1 MTRINSQVRLAYD
14 VLCSGRFE
22 VPWHQRYYD
31 WKDEHVKE
39 LLSDLKDA
47 LDTGKTCYF
56 LGSIMLVRMA
66 GGNRWRINDGQ
77 QRLITLSLIVAALCR
92 RFARKRPRDTSRE
105 TLALRALFSR
115 RDNEISKLTETSKYH
130 PRIDPPKN
138 NKSTYAQIIRGHD
151 IGTNGLL
158 TSSWKTIDIFVDGMN
173 RSTTEAFFEFV
184 AQKIEISVL
193 EIPDDVDAN
202 SVFEALNARGKP
214 LDDVDLIRNRLYSY
228 FSEADDTTRRE
239 TVHDN
244 LENTLVIGRNART
257 MQEYFRCYLQCRY
270 GYLKKTRFYRESRI
284 HIEKA
289 AGRRSTAATNYVFD
303 LVEELGRNDSIE
315 LFRSI
320 SSSRSGVDME
330 KRLPAVS
337 GKRNLAVL
345 LNELRSYKVSHPL
358 VFALLHRFVS
368 EADGVNKRKLW
379 QIVTRSLKNLASFV
393 MRNVFVSP
401 KFEPSKFEAAFA
413 NCAHSV
419 FNGSDLDSADIMSDL
434 QQNDGEWNVMD
445 DAIFI
450 RRMTEVEFRDN
461 KKALRYLLGINAK
474 MQRSSEALREDRC
487 SVEHILPQSDT
498 HGDSWTGFSGTDAN
512 DWRYRAGNLVI
523 VARSENRSDA
533 EYNRNFAAKKRAFR
547 NSMLSMPRLVAEEY
561 DDWTPKVVEKRSREL
576 AREAAKTWRF
586 FPGS

>member
-1 MTRINSQVRLAYD
+1 MTIINSQVRLAYD
-14 VLCSGRFE
+14 VLCSGQFE

-56 LGSIMLVRMA
+56 LGSIMLVRIA
-66 GGNRWRINDGQ
+66 GDERWRINDGQ

-115 RDNEISKLTETSKYH
+115 KGNEISKLTETSKYH

-138 NKSTYAQIIRGHD
+138 NKSTYVQIIRGHD

-173 RSTTEAFFEFV
+173 RSTTESFFEFV
-184 AQKIEISVL
+184 TQKIEISVL

-228 FSEADDTTRRE
+228 FSEADDSTRRE

-244 LENTLVIGRNART
+244 LESTLVIGRNART
-257 MQEYFRCYLQCRY
+257 VQEYFRCYLQCRY

-289 AGRRSTAATNYVFD
+289 AGQRSAAAADYVFD
-303 LVEELGRNDSIE
+303 LVEGLGRNGSIE

-320 SSSRSGVDME
+320 LSSRSGVDME
-330 KRLPAVS
+330 KRLPPIP
-337 GKRNLAVL
+337 GKRKLDVL

-358 VFALLHRFVS
+358 VFALLHRFMS
-368 EADGVNKRKLW
+368 EANGVNKRKLW
-379 QIVTRSLKNLASFV
+379 LIVTRSLKNLASFV
-393 MRNVFVSP
+393 MRNVFVAP

-419 FNGSDLDSADIMSDL
+419 FNGSDLESADIMSDL
-434 QQNDGEWNVMD
+434 QQNDDEWNVMSN
-445 DAIFI
+445 AIFI

-461 KKALRYLLGINAK
+461 RKARRYLFGINAK
-474 MQRSSEALREDRC
+474 KQVSSEALREDRC

-498 HGDSWTGFSGTDAN
+498 HGTSWTGFSGIDAD

-523 VARSENRSDA
+523 VAGGENRSDA
-533 EYNRNFAAKKRAFR
+533 EYNRNFAAKRRGFR
-547 NSMLSMPRLVAEEY
+547 DSMLLMPRRVAEEY
-561 DDWTPKVVEKRSREL
+561 DDWTPKAVEKRSREL
-576 AREAAKTWRF
+576 ARDAAMTWPFSPRV
-586 FPGS
+586 